1 MDFSIDDTITEL
13 TGLVRDMGE
22 QLVTDDSLRELDARF
37 GPGTES
43 GGTDRDTARFH
54 ARFWDELVRAGVPA
68 ALAPERLGGAGLGV
82 VGEALVLRELGR
94 VLAPVPLSPAI
105 RAAHLLDTAGLSDRA
120 AAVAEG
126 REIAAIGDGELRP
139 EIEVDWAPI
148 ADVIVAPLRFPG
160 HPALWISDVAR
171 ARAADTM
178 HIERTVPVDYSCA
191 GIVSGLPMYLPLA
204 DKDPD
209 VAPAPYEHS
218 AGNSVISAPA
228 AALEFDAL
236 RRRVHLAAY
245 QWGVIEAA
253 LERTAAYATDRHQFG
268 RPIGSFQAVAAR
280 LADGMIDVDAVRLS
294 TLRAA
299 YELDACNAEGAARET
314 IARETESREITAAAR
329 SAVASAHFWACDA
342 GHRLAHSAVHIHGG
356 VGLDRSEPAH
366 RYFLAAKANEFRLGG
381 ATRQLLDLGEVLA
394 TDGDPWE
401 YSA

>member
-1 MDFSIDDTITEL
+1 MDFAIDDTTAEL

-22 QLVTDDSLRELDARF
+22 QLVTDESLRELDARF

-43 GGTDRDTARFH
+43 GGDDRETARFH

-68 ALAPERLGGAGLGV
+68 ALAPEGLGGAGLGV
-82 VGEALVLRELGR
+82 VGEALVMRELGR

-105 RAAHLLDTAGLSDRA
+105 RATHLLAAAGQSDRA

-126 REIAAIGDGELRP
+126 REIAAVADGSAP
-139 EIEVDWAPI
+139 EVDWAPV
-148 ADVIVAPLRFPG
+148 ADLFLRVG
-160 HPALWISDVAR
+160 GNR
-171 ARAADTM
+171 AGELYDDDNATLSLTERDAATVD
-178 HIERTVPVDYSCA
+178 RTIPVDFSSA
-191 GIVSGLPMYLPLA
+191 GCITGEDSDSMPLA
-204 DKDPD
+204 AG
-209 VAPAPYEHS
+209 VA
-218 AGNSVISAPA
+218 
-228 AALEFDAL
+228 EFDAL
-236 RRRVHLAAY
+236 RRRVHLAAH
-245 QWGVIEAA
+245 QWGVVEAA
-253 LERTAAYATDRHQFG
+253 LERTAAYATTRHQFG

-299 YELDACNAEGAARET
+299 YELDACSGQPGP
-314 IARETESREITAAAR
+314 AAR

-381 ATRQLLDLGEVLA
+381 ATRQLLDLGNVLA
-394 TDGDPWE
+394 TEGDPWE

>member
-1 MDFSIDDTITEL
+1 MDFTVDDTTTEL

-22 QLVTDDSLRELDARF
+22 QLVTDESLRELDARF
-37 GPGTES
+37 GPGSES
-43 GGTDRDTARFH
+43 GGTNRENARFH

-82 VGEALVLRELGR
+82 VAEALVMRELGR

-105 RAAHLLDTAGLSDRA
+105 RAAHLLAAAGLEDRA
-120 AAVAEG
+120 TAVAEG
-126 REIAAIGDGELRP
+126 REIAAVADENLRP
-139 EIEVDWAPI
+139 SAEVDWAPI
-148 ADVIVAPLRFPG
+148 ADVIVSPAPSKEHSF
-160 HPALWISDVAR
+160 LWVCDVAT
-171 ARAADTM
+171 ARAADTVR
-178 HIERTVPVDYSCA
+178 IERTVPVDFSCA
-191 GIVSGLPMYLPLA
+191 GLVAGAPTYWPLA
-204 DKDPD
+204 DREPGATDTRYTFSEGNDIPP
-209 VAPAPYEHS
+209 VPAE
-218 AGNSVISAPA
+218 VIG
-228 AALEFDAL
+228 LDAL
-236 RRRVHLAAY
+236 RRRVHLAAH
-245 QWGVIEAA
+245 QWGVIETA
-253 LERTAAYATDRHQFG
+253 LERTAAYATTRHQFG

-299 YELDACNAEGAARET
+299 YELDACSGQPGPT
-314 IARETESREITAAAR
+314 AR

-381 ATRQLLDLGEVLA
+381 ATRQLLDLGDVLA
-394 TDGDPWE
+394 TEGDPWE

>member
-1 MDFSIDDTITEL
+1 MDFSIDDTTSEL
-13 TGLVRDMGE
+13 TGLVRSMGE

-43 GGTDRDTARFH
+43 GGTGREDARFH

-68 ALAPERLGGAGLGV
+68 ALAPESAGGAGLGV

-105 RAAHLLDTAGLSDRA
+105 RASHLLAAAGRTDRA

-126 REIAAIGDGELRP
+126 REIAAVADGSSP
-139 EIEVDWAPI
+139 EIDWAPI
-148 ADVIVAPLRFPG
+148 ADVVLRASVDGLRVADASAVTVERTIPVDFSSAGRLTGDRPG
-160 HPALWISDVAR
+160 DLGAAVALPAG
-171 ARAADTM
+171 AAD
-178 HIERTVPVDYSCA
+178 
-191 GIVSGLPMYLPLA
+191 L
-204 DKDPD
+204 
-209 VAPAPYEHS
+209 
-218 AGNSVISAPA
+218 
-228 AALEFDAL
+228 DAL
-236 RRRVHLAAY
+236 RRRVHLAAH

-253 LERTAAYATDRHQFG
+253 LERTAAYATTRHQFG

-280 LADGMIDVDAVRLS
+280 LADGLIDVDAVRL
-294 TLRAA
+294 TALRAA
-299 YELDACNAEGAARET
+299 YELDACSGTSAPTDG
-314 IARETESREITAAAR
+314 IEITAAAR
-329 SAVASAHFWACDA
+329 SAVAAAHFWACDA

-366 RYFLAAKANEFRLGG
+366 RYFLAAKAAEFRLGG

-394 TDGDPWE
+394 TTGDPWE